1 MLSEKLLEEVEALT
15 LQLSDK
21 VDEVVAEAMTLI
33 TRYKLEIGLDKEK
46 ATEFA
51 NSTERIED
59 DLDGMEE
66 HINKV
71 WRDLNASL
79 DNLFGYIPEGE
90 LEPEVGS

>member
-33 TRYKLEIGLDKEK
+33 TRYKLEIELDKEK

-51 NSTERIED
+51 NSTQSIED
-59 DLDGMEE
+59 DLDRMEE